1 MKHLIDYTLF
11 ERVSKETKLFESWS
25 EPYTLDF
32 QDQGFEL
39 EEIGQKIKG
48 KYQGKIVI
56 SDLNTWYA
64 ELIDRLN
71 DEWEVTQ
78 SKHSFNSASGR
89 ASFEIEIMD
98 KENSGFFTVL
108 KDGVQVKVYPV
119 SFIHINTHRDGFSM
133 SINCKLEN
141 GSKTSFSIYYSNSNY
156 WNQSQPEYPR
166 PSLIRFG
173 LGSKTRGI
181 DFDKS
186 ELEGFINLIRG
197 LSLGIFAPSDPT
209 ISLNK
214 ILTGEDSACDLSLPQ
229 VMDKKGRWKN
239 TTPIGAGY
247 IVNK

>member
-1 MKHLIDYTLF
+1 MKKI
-11 ERVSKETKLFESWS
+11 KLFESWS
-25 EPYTLDF
+25 HDYTLDF
-32 QDQGFEL
+32 QDHGFEL
-39 EEIGQKIKG
+39 EEVGQKIKG
-48 KYQGKIVI
+48 KYQGKVVI

-64 ELIDRLN
+64 ELVDRLN

-78 SKHSFNSASGR
+78 SKHSFNSASGK

-98 KENSGFFTVL
+98 KEDSGFFTVL
-108 KDGVQVKVYPV
+108 KDGVQVKVYPL
-119 SFIHINTHRDGFSM
+119 SFTHVNTHRDGFSM

-141 GSKTSFSIYYSNSNY
+141 GSKRSFSIYYYNSNY
-156 WNQSQPEYPR
+156 WNQSQPEYSR

-197 LSLGIFAPSDPT
+197 LSLDGIGVFAPSA
-209 ISLNK
+209 LNK